1 MRFPSVVRQMGKV
14 TGENRVYI
22 EDYVYAYLNELKKEK
37 NGLPVRVAL
46 YGHAFSRED
55 IHFYLIYGASC
66 IVDEMENGRDQDE
79 IKKLFFNA
87 YSLIG
92 YVNIYE
98 RQELPGT
105 EEGCYIF
112 YESNE
117 AMQNY
122 MLSCYK
128 RKNKAGEN
136 NEAKPADRDKRPD
149 MGKGSVF
156 TYVREILWKIFFCF
170 TIIIAAVAVAS
181 ISNYR
186 YMYDFTMMAAR
197 ALQPMR

>member
-1 MRFPSVVRQMGKV
+1 MHIPSVVRQMGKI

-22 EDYVYAYLNELKKEK
+22 EDYVYTYLNELKKDN

-66 IVDEMENGRDQDE
+66 IMDEMEYGRDQE
-79 IKKLFFNA
+79 KIGKAFFSE

-98 RQELPGT
+98 KQKLPGT
-105 EEGCYIF
+105 EEGCYVF

-128 RKNKAGEN
+128 RQNRMEEKKQAVRQILAARSETGKN
-136 NEAKPADRDKRPD
+136 
-149 MGKGSVF
+149 SVLIGI
-156 TYVREILWKIFFCF
+156 REILRKTLFCI
-170 TIIIAAVAVAS
+170 TIMLAAMAAAI

-186 YMYDFTMMAAR
+186 CMYDFTMMAVR
-197 ALQPMR
+197 ALQMVG